1 MFSNYSDNL
10 LNLSCHQL
18 SGGQRQRVAI
28 ARGIS
33 LQPSLFI
40 CDELTSSLDVSIQA
54 QILNL
59 LKELKSEV
67 NISYLYISH
76 DIATVQYMCE
86 RIAVLKEGMLVDL
99 FSSKDL
105 FSENR
110 HPYTEKLVEAA
121 LE

>member
-1 MFSNYSDNL
+1 M
-10 LNLSCHQL
+10 
-18 SGGQRQRVAI
+18 AI